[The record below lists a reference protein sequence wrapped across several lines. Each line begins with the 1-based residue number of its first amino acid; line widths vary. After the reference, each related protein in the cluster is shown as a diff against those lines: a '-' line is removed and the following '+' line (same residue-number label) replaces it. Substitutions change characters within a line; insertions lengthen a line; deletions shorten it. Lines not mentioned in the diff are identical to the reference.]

1 MAVTEEQVTVADG
14 VELHVVRW
22 SGGTGPPFVLVHGLA
37 SNARLWDGVAAELAA
52 AGHPVVA
59 VDLRGHGHST
69 KPDVGPDGGPD
80 GGYDMA
86 TVADD
91 LHALI
96 VELGLDRPVVAG
108 QSWGGNVVVE
118 LAARHPDASRAIAG
132 IDGGAI
138 ELSERFHH
146 WEACA
151 QALRPPA
158 FAGMAAEDF
167 ERLLREAHPDWPD
180 TGIRGTLGNVEV
192 RADGTVAPW
201 LTLDRHLAVLRG
213 LWEHRPI
220 EALRAIRVPVL
231 LVGAEPGA
239 DLRRA
244 EAAGPHVRIERMAGD
259 HDLHA
264 QHPVQVAALLR
275 TLAD

>member
-1 MAVTEEQVTVADG
+1 MTAVEDRVTVAAG
-14 VELHVVRW
+14 VELHVVRRP
-22 SGGTGPPFVLVHGLA
+22 GDDGTAFVLVHGLA
-37 SNARLWDGVAAELAA
+37 SNARLWDGVAEELAA

-59 VDLRGHGHST
+59 VDLRGHGRSS
-69 KPDVGPDGGPD
+69 KPD

-91 LHALI
+91 IRALV
-96 VELGLDRPVVAG
+96 VELDLDRPVVVG

-118 LAARHPDASRAIAG
+118 LAARHPEVARAIAG

-151 QALRPPA
+151 RALRPPEL
-158 FAGMAAEDF
+158 AGMAADDF
-167 ERLLREAHPDWPD
+167 ERLLRDAHPDWPD
-180 TGIRGTLGNVEV
+180 SGIRGALGNVEV

-201 LTLDRHLAVLRG
+201 LTIERHLAVLRG
-213 LWEHRPI
+213 LWDHRPI
-220 EALRAIRVPVL
+220 EALREITVPVL

-275 TLAD
+275 TLAM

>member
-1 MAVTEEQVTVADG
+1 MTVTEERVTVANG
-14 VELHVVRW
+14 VELHVRRW
-22 SGGTGPPFVLVHGLA
+22 SGDGVPYVLVHGLA
-37 SNARLWDGVAAELAA
+37 SNARLWDGVADELAV

-59 VDLRGHGHST
+59 VDLRGHGRSS
-69 KPDVGPDGGPD
+69 KPDD
-80 GGYDMA
+80 GYDIA
-86 TVADD
+86 SVADD
-91 LHALI
+91 LRAL
-96 VELGLDRPVVAG
+96 VGELGLDRPAVAG

-118 LAARHPDASRAIAG
+118 LAARHPDVTRAIAG

-151 QALRPPA
+151 RALRPPT
-158 FAGMAAEDF
+158 FAGMPAEDF
-167 ERLLREAHPDWPD
+167 EHLLREAHPDWPD
-180 TGIRGTLGNVEV
+180 AGIRGTLGNVDV

-201 LTLDRHLAVLRG
+201 LTIERHLAVLRG

-220 EALRAIRVPVL
+220 EVLRTISVPVL

-244 EAAGPHVRIERMAGD
+244 EAVGPHVRVERMTGD